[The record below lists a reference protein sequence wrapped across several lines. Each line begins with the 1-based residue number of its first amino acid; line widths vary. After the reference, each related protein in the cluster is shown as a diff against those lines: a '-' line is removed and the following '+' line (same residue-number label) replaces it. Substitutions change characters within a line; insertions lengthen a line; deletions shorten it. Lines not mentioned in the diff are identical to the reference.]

1 MYIRGI
7 APPLSVIIPHS
18 DQMKKPAVIR
28 GPQALFEIRSF
39 FYMQARRSGSGL
51 QKSREPQP

>member
-7 APPLSVIIPHS
+7 APPLPVIIPHS

-28 GPQALFEIRSF
+28 GPQALFEIRSCF
-39 FYMQARRSGSGL
+39 FHAGAAKRS
-51 QKSREPQP
+51 